1 MIGLQLKQ
9 LAHRF
14 VQKKMAV
21 ICLIFLLAVV
31 LCGVFAPWIA
41 PHDPTEVSLKFKLLG
56 PGGQFPL
63 GTDDMGRCVFSR
75 LIYGTRTSL
84 GSAFIVMIC
93 ALTIGTSIGTFSAYK
108 GGRIDNFLMRLC
120 DILLSFPSLVIVL
133 VIVGVLGPG
142 LINVMLSMVIV
153 QWLWYVR
160 IVRSLVLSITSRSF
174 IEAARVSGTSDWMII
189 RTHILPNV
197 LPQLIVLSTIDFGSI
212 ILHFTGY
219 SFLGLGIQPPT
230 PEWGT
235 MIENGRR
242 FIRSTPELMYYPGI
256 LITLVV
262 ISLNLIGDALRDVLD
277 ENYQ

>member
-1 MIGLQLKQ
+1 M
-9 LAHRF
+9 AHRF

-21 ICLIFLLAVV
+21 ICLIFILVVV

-84 GSAFIVMIC
+84 GSAFIIMIC
-93 ALTIGTSIGTFSAYK
+93 ALMIGTSIGTFSAYK

-174 IEAARVSGTSDWMII
+174 IEAAQVAGTSDQEII
-189 RTHILPNV
+189 WTHILPNV
-197 LPQLIVLSTIDFGSI
+197 LPQLIVLSTIDLGSI

-219 SFLGLGIQPPT
+219 SFLGLGVQPPT

>member
-1 MIGLQLKQ
+1 MLLKQ
-9 LAHRF
+9 MAQRF
-14 VQKKMAV
+14 LKRKPAV
-21 ICLIFLLAVV
+21 ICLIFMLGVV
-31 LCGVFAPWIA
+31 LGGIFAPWLA
-41 PHDPTEVSLKFKLLG
+41 PHDPTEVALKFKLLA

-75 LIYGTRTSL
+75 LLYGTRASL
-84 GSAFIVMIC
+84 GSAFVVMII
-93 ALTIGTSIGTFSAYK
+93 ALMIGTTIGTFSAYK
-108 GGRIDNFLMRLC
+108 GGHIDNILMRLC
-120 DILLSFPSLVIVL
+120 DIFLSFPSLVIVL

-142 LINVMLSMVIV
+142 LINVMISMILV

-174 IEAARVSGTSDWMII
+174 IDAAKVAGTSDRVII
-189 RTHILPNV
+189 WTHILPNV
-197 LPQLIVLSTIDFGSI
+197 LPQLIVLSTIDLGSL
-212 ILHFTGY
+212 ILHFSGY

-230 PEWGT
+230 PEWGM

-262 ISLNLIGDALRDVLD
+262 ISLNLIGDALRDIFD
-277 ENYQ
+277 GNYQ

>member
-1 MIGLQLKQ
+1 MLLKRM
-9 LAHRF
+9 AHGF
-14 VQKKMAV
+14 VQKKVAV
-21 ICLIFLLAVV
+21 ICLIFILVV
-31 LCGVFAPWIA
+31 ILGGIFAPWLA
-41 PHDPTEVSLKFKLLG
+41 PHDPTEVALKFKLLG

-75 LIYGTRTSL
+75 LLYGTRASL
-84 GSAFIVMIC
+84 GSAFIVMLC
-93 ALTIGTSIGTFSAYK
+93 ALIIGTTIGTFSAYQ

-120 DILLSFPSLVIVL
+120 DIFLSFPSLVIVL

-142 LINVMLSMVIV
+142 LINVLIGMVIV

-174 IEAARVSGTSDWMII
+174 IDAAKVAGTSDRVIVW
-189 RTHILPNV
+189 THILPNI
-197 LPQLIVLSTIDFGSI
+197 LPQLIVLATIDLGSI
-212 ILHFTGY
+212 ILHFSGY

-230 PEWGT
+230 PEWGV

-262 ISLNLIGDALRDVLD
+262 ISLNLIGDALRDVFD

>member
-1 MIGLQLKQ
+1 MV
-9 LAHRF
+9 HRL

-21 ICLIFLLAVV
+21 ICLIFILVVV
-31 LCGVFAPWIA
+31 LGGVFAPWLA
-41 PHDPTEVSLKFKLLG
+41 PHDPTEVALKLKLLG
-56 PGGQFPL
+56 PGVEFPL

-75 LIYGTRTSL
+75 LLYGTRASL

-93 ALTIGTSIGTFSAYK
+93 ALIIGTAVGTFSAYK

-120 DILLSFPSLVIVL
+120 DIFLSFPSLVIVL

-142 LINVMLSMVIV
+142 LINVMISMVIV

-174 IEAARVSGTSDWMII
+174 IDAAKVAGTSDRVII
-189 RTHILPNV
+189 WTHILPNV
-197 LPQLIVLSTIDFGSI
+197 LPQLIVLSTIDLGSI
-212 ILHFTGY
+212 ILHFSGY

-230 PEWGT
+230 PEWGV

>member
-1 MIGLQLKQ
+1 MIRLLLKRI
-9 LAHRF
+9 AHRF
-14 VQKKMAV
+14 IQNKVAV
-21 ICLIFLLAVV
+21 ICLIFILVVV
-31 LCGVFAPWIA
+31 LGGIFAPWIA
-41 PHDPTEVSLKFKLLG
+41 PHDPTEVALNLKLLG

-75 LIYGTRTSL
+75 LLYGTRTSL
-84 GSAFIVMIC
+84 GSAFIVMLC
-93 ALTIGTSIGTFSAYK
+93 ALIIGTTIGTFSAYK

-120 DILLSFPSLVIVL
+120 DIFLSFPSLVIVL

-142 LINVMLSMVIV
+142 LINVMISMVIV

-174 IEAARVSGTSDWMII
+174 IDAAKVAGTSDLVII
-189 RTHILPNV
+189 WKHVLPNI
-197 LPQLIVLSTIDFGSI
+197 LPQLIVLATIDLGSI
-212 ILHFTGY
+212 ILHFSGY

-230 PEWGT
+230 PEWGV

-262 ISLNLIGDALRDVLD
+262 ISLNLIGDTLRDVFD

>member
-1 MIGLQLKQ
+1 MLKQ
-9 LAHRF
+9 MAHRF

-21 ICLIFLLAVV
+21 ICLIFILVVV

-84 GSAFIVMIC
+84 GSAFIIMIC
-93 ALTIGTSIGTFSAYK
+93 ALMIGTSIGTFSAYK

-174 IEAARVSGTSDWMII
+174 IEAAQVAGTSDQEII
-189 RTHILPNV
+189 WTHILPNV
-197 LPQLIVLSTIDFGSI
+197 LPQLIVLSTIDLGSI

-219 SFLGLGIQPPT
+219 SFLGLGVQPPT